1 MILNWDEGQL
11 EGKGSLR
18 TKTKQ
23 EKGKGKRTG
32 DTQECKFRNKVE
44 KTCYNLLT

>member
-11 EGKGSLR
+11 QGKGSPR
-18 TKTKQ
+18 AKTKQ
-23 EKGKGKRTG
+23 EKGKGKE
-32 DTQECKFRNKVE
+32 TQEWKFGNKVE